1 MAVNENIM
9 VRLTANISDY
19 SAKMQTAA
27 AQTDRLATTIVK
39 PANRM
44 RQFETAATKAGM
56 AVGAMSMAFGVSA
69 VKMFAD
75 FDEAMSE
82 VKANTGA
89 TGAELESLK
98 TAALDAGKSTVYN
111 ATESAN
117 AINELAKA
125 GMSTA
130 DVLNGGLSGALNLAA
145 SDGMQV
151 ADAAELMSSALAQF
165 KLEGKDAGS
174 VADALAAGAAA
185 AQGSASDLGYALSQA
200 GLVANSFGIS
210 MQETVGALSLFAN
223 TGMIGSDAGTS
234 LKSMLQRL
242 AGPSKEAARTME
254 ELGINAYDASGKF
267 VGLES
272 LAGQL
277 QTRMGGLTQ
286 EQRNAAMATIFG
298 SDAVRAANALYEAG
312 ADGVAQWTKTVS
324 ESGVAAQMAAAKTD
338 NLKGDMEQLSGAI
351 ETALIKTGSGA
362 NDALR
367 GVVQGITGVVD
378 AFASLDDGTQQLIV
392 VSGLAVG
399 AIAVLHKACGDLKNS
414 SSSAGK
420 AIGLAFDPIQRLQAA
435 APQVATGVGQL
446 YTAFTTSARGA
457 ELMENGMTRAQ
468 TATAGFR
475 SIAGGVVN
483 LLGGPLGIALGVA
496 GTMLANYA
504 KKSAEAKAR
513 TEELQAAIES
523 GADASEKMVKQ
534 VQSVDYGWYDRWKT
548 GVDNLSGAL
557 DKAGLSMVDFVKA
570 AQGDTSAFDKVNAI
584 IDKWSNYDS
593 GSQEFNLARVLKSD
607 LDNLS
612 SSYSDASEKAAEAKA
627 ANEELAGATGQA
639 GESANGAADATGQ
652 LADATDT
659 AGKSAE
665 EYADALDDLIK
676 ALFSVEA
683 PALNAAQAQVA
694 LDESIRTTIEELTQ
708 QGRVL
713 GENGE
718 YLAGMQKQGEDAKKS
733 LFDLAGQAQNTA
745 IKILEEGYA
754 TENMDEATKRAGV
767 ALDNARDAFVK
778 SAVAAGYSEETAKK
792 LADTYGLTSSETEN
806 LRKQIE
812 NLNGTNA
819 DVNVSAKTDEADKQ
833 IDMTKVKVENLPNG
847 RITISGDN
855 KPALD
860 AIAAVTGAKI
870 DPKTGTLDLDKSQY
884 DIALA
889 LANGAK
895 VDPKTG
901 IIKGDN
907 TDAFR
912 KVAEANGWKIDQK
925 TQVIIGNNGK
935 AMRSMREVNNLPVPD
950 KNFSVNAYNTGAV
963 LNELNSINRVQ
974 LYDKSFTVTETRRT
988 IIETIESGGMPKFS
1002 DVSKAFGSGRA
1013 HGGYITGPGTGTSDS
1028 IPSMLSNGEYVV
1040 NARATSMYRG
1050 LLDAINYGNHYAA
1063 GGYVQASP
1071 AEPYVRR
1078 MSEERGRTVY
1088 EQTNNFRMYTQ
1099 GSPRTQADLIAAKI
1113 RFRGGTLLGG

>member
-44 RQFETAATKAGM
+44 RQFETAATKVGM

-69 VKMFAD
+69 VKMFTD

-130 DVLNGGLSGALNLAA
+130 DVLSGGLSGALNLAA

-165 KLEGKDAGS
+165 KLEGKDAGA

-200 GLVANSFGIS
+200 GLVANSCGIS

-338 NLKGDMEQLSGAI
+338 NLKGDMEQLGGAI

-367 GVVQGITGVVD
+367 SVVQGVTGMVD

-392 VSGLAVG
+392 KSGLVVG
-399 AIAVLHKACGDLKNS
+399 AFAVLHKTFGDLKNS
-414 SSSAGK
+414 SSSVGK
-420 AIGLAFDPIQRLQAA
+420 GLGLALDPIQRLQTALPQLASGFGQVVTAMSSAA
-435 APQVATGVGQL
+435 QNGDLLAG
-446 YTAFTTSARGA
+446 
-457 ELMENGMTRAQ
+457 GMTRGQ
-468 TATAGFR
+468 TAMSGFKQIG
-475 SIAGGVVN
+475 SG
-483 LLGGPLGIALGVA
+483 LFSLMGGPWGLALTAAGTALGVWA
-496 GTMLANYA
+496 TNAANAAQRA
-504 KKSAEAKAR
+504 K
-513 TEELQAAIES
+513 ELQTSMESGTDAITSMINNMSEMKLGTNAVSEWWTQFKTGAQDVPDLLDKIGISMGTIARAAVGDQQALDEYTAKYRELTDSWSLQDHDRAQALERIFNSEKTAYEESSRLSEQKKDALEQES
-523 GADASEKMVKQ
+523 GA
-534 VQSVDYGWYDRWKT
+534 
-548 GVDNLSGAL
+548 
-557 DKAGLSMVDFVKA
+557 
-570 AQGDTSAFDKVNAI
+570 
-584 IDKWSNYDS
+584 
-593 GSQEFNLARVLKSD
+593 SD
-607 LDNLS
+607 
-612 SSYSDASEKAAEAKA
+612 
-627 ANEELAGATGQA
+627 Q
-639 GESANGAADATGQ
+639 
-652 LADATDT
+652 ATDAASQLT
-659 AGKSAE
+659 DAMEQQNQSAE
-665 EYADALDDLIK
+665 KLGEALDDLIK
-676 ALFSVEA
+676 SLFSMEE

-694 LDESIRTTIEELTQ
+694 LDESIRTTVDELTK

-745 IKILEEGYA
+745 IKILEEGRA
-754 TENMDEATKRAGV
+754 TENMDEATKRAGI
-767 ALDNARDAFVK
+767 ALDTARDAFVK
-778 SAVAAGYSEETAKK
+778 SAMAAGYSEETAKR
-792 LADTYGLTSSETEN
+792 LADTYGLTSGETEN
-806 LRKQIE
+806 LRKRMEQ
-812 NLNGTNA
+812 LNNTHANPTVDA
-819 DVNVSAKTDEADKQ
+819 DTEQADK
-833 IDMTKVKVENLPNG
+833 KVEDTKLKLQSLPNG
-847 RITISGDN
+847 RFMVYGN
-855 KPALD
+855 NEQAMQAL
-860 AIAAVTGAKI
+860 AEVVGAKI
-870 DPKTGTLDLDKSQY
+870 DPKTGTLNLDKNQY

-889 LANGAK
+889 IANGAK
-895 VDPKTG
+895 IDPKTG
-901 IIKGDN
+901 YLLGDN
-907 TDAFR
+907 SDMWKKLA
-912 KVAEANGWKIDQK
+912 AANGWRIDPK
-925 TQVIIGNNGK
+925 TGFIYGNNNQ
-935 AMRSMREVNNLPVPD
+935 AMRSVKQVQDQKISD
-950 KNFSVNAYNTGAV
+950 KNFSVNAFGASAAEQQIGR
-963 LNELNSINRVQ
+963 LQQMRIG
-974 LYDKSFTVTETRRT
+974 DKSFTVTTYYTSQGEKVHGGT
-988 IIETIESGGMPKFS
+988 IPK
-1002 DVSKAFGSGRA
+1002 GNA

-1063 GGYVQASP
+1063 GGYVQATP

-1078 MSEERGRTVY
+1078 MLEERGRTVY

>member
-44 RQFETAATKAGM
+44 RQFETAATKVGM

-338 NLKGDMEQLSGAI
+338 NLKGDMEQLGGAI

-367 GVVQGITGVVD
+367 GVVQTVTGWVD
-378 AFASLDDGTQQLIV
+378 AFASLDEGTQQWIV
-392 VSGLAVG
+392 KAGMLVG
-399 AIAVLHKACGDLKNS
+399 ACAGVHKVFGDLKNS
-414 SSSAGK
+414 SSGFGSAL
-420 AIGLAFDPIQRLQAA
+420 GLALDPVQRMQSAL
-435 APQVATGVGQL
+435 PQIGQGIKI
-446 YTAFTTSARGA
+446 AFG
-457 ELMENGMTRAQ
+457 GAQ
-468 TATAGFR
+468 TQIEAFGTAVSR
-475 SIAGGVVN
+475 QQSIMGGLKMMAGGMID

-496 GTMLANYA
+496 GFAFNAYA
-504 KKSAEAKAR
+504 KKVQESKQR
-513 TEELQAAIES
+513 TEEFKSALKS
-523 GADASEKMVKQ
+523 TGDASEAILNRIQDM
-534 VQSVDYGWYDRWKT
+534 DYGWWDKAIT
-548 GVDNLSGAL
+548 GTDNLQDAL
-557 DKAGLSMVDFVKA
+557 GKAGISVAEFAQAIQGSEPHLDSVNEKIKQLANTDDWTGRSREA
-570 AQGDTSAFDKVNAI
+570 AGI
-584 IDKWSNYDS
+584 IS
-593 GSQEFNLARVLKSD
+593 SD
-607 LDNLS
+607 LQMLS
-612 SSYSDASEKAAEAKA
+612 GEYQKAVSDTEEFKK
-627 ANEELAGATGQA
+627 ANEELAGATDKT
-639 GESANGAADATGQ
+639 GESAGNAADATGQ

-665 EYADALDDLIK
+665 DLADALDDLIK
-676 ALFSVEA
+676 SLFSMEE

-694 LDESIRTTIEELTQ
+694 LDESIRTTVDELTK

-745 IKILEEGYA
+745 IKILEEGRA
-754 TENMDEATKRAGV
+754 TENMDEATKRAGI
-767 ALDNARDAFVK
+767 ALDTARDAFVK
-778 SAVAAGYSEETAKK
+778 SAMAAGYSEETAKR
-792 LADTYGLTSSETEN
+792 LADTYGLTSGETEN
-806 LRKQIE
+806 LRKRMEQ
-812 NLNGTNA
+812 LNNTHANPTVDA
-819 DVNVSAKTDEADKQ
+819 DTEQADK
-833 IDMTKVKVENLPNG
+833 KVEDTKLKLQSLPNG
-847 RITISGDN
+847 RFMVYGN
-855 KPALD
+855 NEQAMQAL
-860 AIAAVTGAKI
+860 AEVVGAKI
-870 DPKTGTLDLDKSQY
+870 DPKTGTLNLDKNQY

-889 LANGAK
+889 IANGAK
-895 VDPKTG
+895 IDPKTG
-901 IIKGDN
+901 YLLGDN
-907 TDAFR
+907 SDMWKKLA
-912 KVAEANGWKIDQK
+912 AANGWKIDPK
-925 TQVIIGNNGK
+925 TGFIYGNNNQ
-935 AMRSMREVNNLPVPD
+935 AMRSVKQVQDQKISD
-950 KNFSVNAYNTGAV
+950 KNFSVNALGASAAEQQIGR
-963 LNELNSINRVQ
+963 LQQMTIGN
-974 LYDKSFTVTETRRT
+974 KSFTVTTYYTSQGEKVHGGT
-988 IIETIESGGMPKFS
+988 IPK
-1002 DVSKAFGSGRA
+1002 GNA

-1050 LLDAINYGNHYAA
+1050 LLDAINYGHHYAA
-1063 GGYVQASP
+1063 GGYVQATP

-1078 MSEERGRTVY
+1078 MLEERGRTVY

>member
-130 DVLNGGLSGALNLAA
+130 DVLSGGLSGALNLAA

-165 KLEGKDAGS
+165 KLEGKDAGA

-254 ELGINAYDASGKF
+254 ELGINAYDASGNF
-267 VGLES
+267 VGLEN

-367 GVVQGITGVVD
+367 SVVQGVTGMVD

-392 VSGLAVG
+392 KSGLVVG
-399 AIAVLHKACGDLKNS
+399 ALAVLHKTFGDLRNS
-414 SSSAGK
+414 SSGAGK
-420 AIGLAFDPIQRLQAA
+420 AIGLVVDPVQRLQVA

-457 ELMENGMTRAQ
+457 EFMENGMTRAQ

-557 DKAGLSMVDFVKA
+557 DKAGLSMADFVRA
-570 AQGDTSAFDKVNAI
+570 AQGDTSALDKVNSI

-612 SSYSDASEKAAEAKA
+612 ASYSDASEKAAEAKA

-652 LADATDT
+652 LADATGQLADATDT
-659 AGKSAE
+659 AGKSGE

-676 ALFSVEA
+676 ALFSMEA

-694 LDESIRTTIEELTQ
+694 LDESIRTTVDKLTQ

-733 LFDLAGQAQNTA
+733 LFDLAGQAQTTA
-745 IKILEEGYA
+745 TKILEEGYA

-767 ALDNARDAFVK
+767 ALDNARDAFIK

-806 LRKQIE
+806 LRRQVE

-819 DVNVSAKTDEADKQ
+819 NPKVDVKTDEANQKINDIKLA
-833 IDMTKVKVENLPNG
+833 IRTMPDG
-847 RITISGDN
+847 RFVVTGNNDQAMQ
-855 KPALD
+855 AL
-860 AIAAVTGAKI
+860 AEVVGAKI
-870 DPKTGTLDLDKSQY
+870 DPKTGTLNLDKNQY

-889 LANGAK
+889 IANGAK
-895 VDPKTG
+895 IDPKTG
-901 IIKGDN
+901 YLLGDN
-907 TDAFR
+907 SDMWKKLA
-912 KVAEANGWKIDQK
+912 AANGWKIDPK
-925 TQVIIGNNGK
+925 TGFIHGNNNQ
-935 AMRSMREVNNLPVPD
+935 AMRAVKQVQDQKISD
-950 KNFSVNAYNTGAV
+950 KNFSVNALGASAAAHQIGR
-963 LNELNSINRVQ
+963 LQQMTIG
-974 LYDKSFTVTETRRT
+974 DKSFTVTTYYTSQGEKVHGGT
-988 IIETIESGGMPKFS
+988 IPKGN
-1002 DVSKAFGSGRA
+1002 AT
-1013 HGGYITGPGTGTSDS
+1013 GGYISGPGTGTSDS

-1040 NARATSMYRG
+1040 NAKATRAYRG

-1063 GGYVQASP
+1063 GGYVQATP
-1071 AEPYVRR
+1071 AAPYVQ
-1078 MSEERGRTVY
+1078 TVIGDNGVPRY
-1088 EQTNNFRMYTQ
+1088 VQNITNNMHVV
-1099 GSPRTQADLIAAKI
+1099 GSQSTQAALLASKI
-1113 RFRGGTLLGG
+1113 RSSTRGMLGGWAV

>member
-27 AQTDRLATTIVK
+27 AQTDKLATTIVK

-44 RQFETAATKAGM
+44 RQFETAATKVGM
-56 AVGAMSMAFGVSA
+56 AVGAMSTAFGVSA

-130 DVLNGGLSGALNLAA
+130 DVLSGGLSGALNLAA

-210 MQETVGALSLFAN
+210 MQETVGALALFAN

-267 VGLES
+267 VGLEN

-392 VSGLAVG
+392 KSGLAVG
-399 AIAVLHKACGDLKNS
+399 AIAVLHKTFGDLRNS
-414 SSSAGK
+414 GSGAGK
-420 AIGLAFDPIQRLQAA
+420 AIGLVVDPVQRLQVAT
-435 APQVATGVGQL
+435 PQVATGVGQL

-557 DKAGLSMVDFVKA
+557 DEAGLSMADFVKA
-570 AQGDTSAFDKVNAI
+570 AQGDTSALDKVNSI

-612 SSYSDASEKAAEAKA
+612 TSYSDASEKAAEAKA
-627 ANEELAGATGQA
+627 ANEELAGSTDKA

-659 AGKSAE
+659 AGESAE
-665 EYADALDDLIK
+665 GLADALDDLIK
-676 ALFSVEA
+676 ALFSMEA
-683 PALNAAQAQVA
+683 PALNSAQAQVA

-745 IKILEEGYA
+745 TKILEEGQA
-754 TENMDEATKRAGV
+754 TGTMEEATKRAGT
-767 ALDNARDAFVK
+767 ALDTARDAFVK
-778 SAVAAGYSEETAKK
+778 SAIAAGYNEETANK
-792 LADTYGLTSSETEN
+792 LADTYGLTSSKTN
-806 LRKQIE
+806 DLRQQIE

-819 DVNVSAKTDEADKQ
+819 NPKVDVQTDEANQKINDIKLA
-833 IDMTKVKVENLPNG
+833 IRTMPDG
-847 RITISGDN
+847 RFVVTGNNDQAMQ
-855 KPALD
+855 AL
-860 AIAAVTGAKI
+860 AEVVGAKI
-870 DPKTGTLDLDKSQY
+870 DPKTGTLNLDKNQY

-889 LANGAK
+889 IANGAK
-895 VDPKTG
+895 IDPKTG
-901 IIKGDN
+901 YLLGDN
-907 TDAFR
+907 SDMWK
-912 KVAEANGWKIDQK
+912 KVAAANGWRIDPK
-925 TQVIIGNNGK
+925 TGFIYGNNGH
-935 AMRSMREVNNLPVPD
+935 AMRSVRQVQEQKISD
-950 KNFSVNAYNTGAV
+950 KNFSINALGADYAAHQIGR
-963 LNELNSINRVQ
+963 LQQMTIG
-974 LYDKSFTVTETRRT
+974 DKSFTVTTYYTSQGEKVHGGT
-988 IIETIESGGMPKFS
+988 IPKGN
-1002 DVSKAFGSGRA
+1002 AM
-1013 HGGYITGPGTGTSDS
+1013 GGYISGPGTGTSDS
-1028 IPSMLSNGEYVV
+1028 ILRRVSNGEFIATAAATKKYRRQLEAM
-1040 NARATSMYRG
+1040 NAGYYEQMMSSG
-1050 LLDAINYGNHYAA
+1050 YAA
-1063 GGYVQASP
+1063 GGYIAASP

-1078 MSEERGRTVY
+1078 ALEERGRTVY